1 MGKSKHGKIGGKWKP
16 LMITCWTAI
25 NACHGH
31 DFVLPQFANG
41 GTATR
46 ISDMGDIPVTPIDA
60 YDSDV
65 ISHAKHSHL
74 ITRKRHVEGE
84 KIKLE
89 MLVAED
95 NTTRDCKTK
104 DCKTR
109 CHSCR

>member
-1 MGKSKHGKIGGKWKP
+1 
-16 LMITCWTAI
+16 MITCWAAI
-25 NACHGH
+25 NVCNGH

-41 GTATR
+41 GTAAK
-46 ISDMGDIPVTPIDA
+46 ISDMGDIPVTSIDA

-74 ITRKRHVEGE
+74 ITRKRHVECE

-89 MLVAED
+89 MLVAEEKH
-95 NTTRDCKTK
+95 TTK
-104 DCKTR
+104 DCKKR